1 MSIHYPDDP
10 KVVTFSQA
18 QELIERARK
27 KGLTT
32 VLAHGVFDVIHIGHT
47 TFLKDAKRRGDLLFV
62 CLEQDEGVS
71 MNKGSSRPL
80 NPLEERL
87 QLMADLQ
94 SVDYVFAFEKTA
106 PYGPAGNAFYNECLE
121 RLRPD
126 KLALA
131 LGDALLDIRREN
143 ALAMGIQPAI
153 VQGIWRE
160 YSTTKLLAHIHS

>member
-10 KVVTFSQA
+10 KVITFSQA
-18 QELIERARK
+18 QELMERARK
-27 KGLTT
+27 KGLVT

-47 TFLKDAKRRGDLLFV
+47 TFLKDAKRQGDLLFV
-62 CLEQDEGVS
+62 CLERDEGVS

-106 PYGPAGNAFYNECLE
+106 QYGPAGTAFYNECLE
-121 RLRPD
+121 RFRPN
-126 KLALA
+126 KIALA
-131 LGDALLDIRREN
+131 LGDTLLSIRREN
-143 ALAMGIQPAI
+143 AIALDIQPAI

-160 YSTTKLLAHIHS
+160 YSTTKLLARIRS